1 MTNFAALIPKTYSS
15 LTDDGDKNKKAKQTK
30 KCVLKRK
37 LKFKEYKF
45 FLKATQLENQ
55 INHTKN
61 NKLDV
66 DSLKGNYKVFIRNNR
81 LIPKSQQRFRTMKQ
95 YIH

>member
-15 LTDDGDKNKKAKQTK
+15 LTDDGDKNRKAKQTK

-45 FLKATQLENQ
+45 FLKAT
-55 INHTKN
+55 
-61 NKLDV
+61 
-66 DSLKGNYKVFIRNNR
+66 
-81 LIPKSQQRFRTMKQ
+81 
-95 YIH
+95 